1 MLRQPGT
8 RLRIGGKKRK
18 KSAWPKKK
26 IGERSEQRGSQE
38 RGTWW
43 RKLMFRKI
51 RVKGALIS

>member
-26 IGERSEQRGSQE
+26 NRRAKRAERSSGEGNLVAEINVSKNSR
-38 RGTWW
+38 
-43 RKLMFRKI
+43 
-51 RVKGALIS
+51 